1 MSSNSNI
8 KMIELALQDLNG
20 SSSDI
25 LASALVSNDGL
36 PIAFKLPD
44 EVEPDRLGGMTAA
57 MLALGNRATRELQCG
72 KMAQVII
79 QGDDGLIVVV
89 QASPESSLIITAK
102 QEAKLGLILLNVRN
116 TVKQLADW
124 IEE

>member
-102 QEAKLGLILLNVRN
+102 QEAKLGLILLSVRN

>member
-57 MLALGNRATRELQCG
+57 MFALGNRATRELQCG